1 MDDLRDR
8 IALVT
13 GCAINIGNA
22 IATTLAAA
30 GAVVVCNDIDA
41 AGAERVAN
49 EIRLGGGK
57 ALAAPGSIV
66 DEAAIERALDAAEA
80 AFGTV
85 NVLVNN
91 AAITINKTLL
101 EMSIAEW
108 RRVTDTILTGT
119 FVVSRAVA
127 KRMVARKTPG
137 VIVNLGSTTGHRGRS
152 GAIAYATAKGGIL
165 NLTRAMAVELAP
177 HGIRVCSVSPTR
189 TGTPTRS
196 GEPGDVSR
204 AQNPD
209 AGSIPLGRIGT
220 PQDQANAVRFIVS
233 DAASFITGEDLR
245 VDGGALATWGGP
257 RR

>member
-1 MDDLRDR
+1 MDDLRGKV
-8 IALVT
+8 ALVT
-13 GCAINIGNA
+13 GSAINIGYA

-30 GAVVVCNDIDA
+30 GAAVMCNDIDA

-49 EIRLGGGK
+49 EIRAGGGK
-57 ALAAPGSIV
+57 ALAAPGNIL
-66 DEAAIERALDAAEA
+66 DEAAIERALDAADA

-101 EMSIAEW
+101 EMSIEEW

-119 FVVSRAVA
+119 FIVSRAVA
-127 KRMVARKTPG
+127 KRLVAHETPG

-152 GAIAYATAKGGIL
+152 GAIGYATAKGGIL

-196 GEPGDVSR
+196 GEPGELSR
-204 AQNPD
+204 PQHPD
-209 AGSIPLGRIGT
+209 AGSIPLGRVGT

-245 VDGGALATWGGP
+245 VDGGALATWGG